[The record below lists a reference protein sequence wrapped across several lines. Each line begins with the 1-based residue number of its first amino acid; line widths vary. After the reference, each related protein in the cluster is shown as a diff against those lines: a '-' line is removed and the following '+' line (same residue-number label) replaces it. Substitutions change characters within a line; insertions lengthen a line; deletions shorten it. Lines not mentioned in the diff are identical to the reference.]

1 MIVAIGAALLGAVS
15 GSLGT
20 YAVLRRQSL
29 LGDAISHAALPGV
42 AIAFLLT
49 GSKTPLILVLGA
61 ALAGWLGTLLILS
74 IVRLTRIKYDS
85 ALGIVLST
93 FFGFGLVLH
102 TLIQRTGNANQAGLD
117 TFLFGQAATVLE
129 SDVLT
134 IGILGGV
141 AIIIMFVFWKELKL
155 LVFDEGFAA
164 SLGFPIRVLDILL
177 TSLLVIAIVLGL
189 QAVGAVLMSAM
200 LVAPAV
206 AARQWTNKLSLMMF
220 LAACFGALAGRTKL
234 VKEDAAIGL
243 TFPALFSIGVILISK
258 FAGSVHLDMDA
269 VLLGELAY
277 AHLNRLEVF
286 GYNLGPV
293 SLYVMGTILLLNL
306 AFILLF
312 YKELKLATFD
322 ASLAAALGF
331 APTLIHYG
339 LMTLVSVT
347 TVGAFDAV
355 GSILVVALIA
365 GPPATAYLITNRLSV
380 MLTLSAVIG
389 SVNAVS
395 GYWVAY
401 LFDVSIAGS
410 IATMTLLVFGLVFLV
425 VPSRGLIAIARR
437 RTRQKWEFAQTM
449 LVIHL
454 FNHEGLPEA
463 EAESEIAHL
472 HEHLRWDPEFATHV
486 VKYALNNRCVSQEE
500 TLLTLTEH
508 GRAVAQQALVQ

>member
-1 MIVAIGAALLGAVS
+1 MANLSILIHLDYTLMIVAIGAALLGAVS

-177 TSLLVIAIVLGL
+177 TSLLVIAIVIGL

-220 LAACFGALAGRTKL
+220 LAACFGALAG
-234 VKEDAAIGL
+234 
-243 TFPALFSIGVILISK
+243 
-258 FAGSVHLDMDA
+258 
-269 VLLGELAY
+269 
-277 AHLNRLEVF
+277 
-286 GYNLGPV
+286 V
-293 SLYVMGTILLLNL
+293 SGTIISSSASRIPTGPTIVLC
-306 AFILLF
+306 
-312 YKELKLATFD
+312 ATVVVGLSI
-322 ASLAAALGF
+322 AF
-331 APTLIHYG
+331 AP
-339 LMTLVSVT
+339 
-347 TVGAFDAV
+347 
-355 GSILVVALIA
+355 
-365 GPPATAYLITNRLSV
+365 N
-380 MLTLSAVIG
+380 
-389 SVNAVS
+389 
-395 GYWVAY
+395 
-401 LFDVSIAGS
+401 
-410 IATMTLLVFGLVFLV
+410 
-425 VPSRGLIAIARR
+425 RGLLWDWLRHQRNKQSLKVATDRLLKQPQR
-437 RTRQKWEFAQTM
+437 
-449 LVIHL
+449 
-454 FNHEGLPEA
+454 G
-463 EAESEIAHL
+463 SE
-472 HEHLRWDPEFATHV
+472 
-486 VKYALNNRCVSQEE
+486 
-500 TLLTLTEH
+500 
-508 GRAVAQQALVQ
+508 

>member
-1 MIVAIGAALLGAVS
+1 MANLSILIHLDYTLMIVAIGAALLGAVS

-220 LAACFGALAGRTKL
+220 LAACFGALAG
-234 VKEDAAIGL
+234 
-243 TFPALFSIGVILISK
+243 
-258 FAGSVHLDMDA
+258 
-269 VLLGELAY
+269 
-277 AHLNRLEVF
+277 
-286 GYNLGPV
+286 V
-293 SLYVMGTILLLNL
+293 SGTIISSSASRIPTGPTIVLC
-306 AFILLF
+306 
-312 YKELKLATFD
+312 ATVVVGLSI
-322 ASLAAALGF
+322 AF
-331 APTLIHYG
+331 AP
-339 LMTLVSVT
+339 
-347 TVGAFDAV
+347 
-355 GSILVVALIA
+355 
-365 GPPATAYLITNRLSV
+365 N
-380 MLTLSAVIG
+380 
-389 SVNAVS
+389 
-395 GYWVAY
+395 
-401 LFDVSIAGS
+401 
-410 IATMTLLVFGLVFLV
+410 
-425 VPSRGLIAIARR
+425 RGLLWDWLRHQR
-437 RTRQKWEFAQTM
+437 NKQ
-449 LVIHL
+449 
-454 FNHEGLPEA
+454 GLKVATDRLLKQPQRG
-463 EAESEIAHL
+463 SE
-472 HEHLRWDPEFATHV
+472 
-486 VKYALNNRCVSQEE
+486 
-500 TLLTLTEH
+500 
-508 GRAVAQQALVQ
+508 

>member
-1 MIVAIGAALLGAVS
+1 MANLSILIHLDYTLMIVAIGAALLGAVS

-220 LAACFGALAGRTKL
+220 LAACFGALAGVSGTIISSSASRIPTGPTIVL
-234 VKEDAAIGL
+234 CATVVVG
-243 TFPALFSIGVILISK
+243 FSI
-258 FAGSVHLDMDA
+258 A
-269 VLLGELAY
+269 
-277 AHLNRLEVF
+277 
-286 GYNLGPV
+286 
-293 SLYVMGTILLLNL
+293 
-306 AFILLF
+306 
-312 YKELKLATFD
+312 
-322 ASLAAALGF
+322 F
-331 APTLIHYG
+331 AP
-339 LMTLVSVT
+339 
-347 TVGAFDAV
+347 
-355 GSILVVALIA
+355 
-365 GPPATAYLITNRLSV
+365 N
-380 MLTLSAVIG
+380 
-389 SVNAVS
+389 
-395 GYWVAY
+395 
-401 LFDVSIAGS
+401 
-410 IATMTLLVFGLVFLV
+410 
-425 VPSRGLIAIARR
+425 RGLLWDWLRHQR
-437 RTRQKWEFAQTM
+437 NKQ
-449 LVIHL
+449 
-454 FNHEGLPEA
+454 GLKVAADRLLKYPQRG
-463 EAESEIAHL
+463 SE
-472 HEHLRWDPEFATHV
+472 
-486 VKYALNNRCVSQEE
+486 
-500 TLLTLTEH
+500 
-508 GRAVAQQALVQ
+508 